1 MADKDNML
9 NRDDENGI
17 ASSVF
22 VKAPRIGS
30 EPINGK
36 MVESK
41 TSSETSLGSGDISTI
56 RSEMYQKG
64 SQFANSNDTGTLVN
78 HDGSVRSSTS
88 KTAEWSTWLGDK
100 VSYNKRQTIK
110 EIGRHLSER
119 MQESIRANG
128 GNEETSAAIPGV
140 LGYPG
145 NGKVNAYGVSGKYS
159 ENPFEG
165 AYDYNGNQMTSD
177 YLDLADF
184 NDTKVRK
191 AEDAKTK
198 SDEFPYGLAMGEAMV
213 LNPDFQ
219 FNELD
224 DVRANWRT
232 PYLGALYN
240 ERIYAFNL
248 PKVFFQVGTVSIN
261 MKMITGLSALWFN
274 NRAGK
279 SLSEYLKDPS
289 STNVVKKLAANL
301 QGMIGTTA
309 SSIARIL
316 MRNKRMYKFTPNNAV
331 FLKYVDEI
339 LAEIAAWMGLT
350 KSDIEK
356 DNKNIKSLMNRNYSR
371 TINTDDEELEYGSQN
386 VAYDDDEKKAFN
398 LEEGSD
404 GSYIVGQ
411 DISDN
416 ASDDGEF
423 PKYSYLGKRKWLS
436 VLDILPMS
444 SDVRTA
450 PSDKNDFEN
459 NISNALYNTD
469 LLIPFGLSRGVNVSE
484 TFSNETQENPIIST
498 INSTGQNNQSQMMI
512 GQIPS
517 DTLGG
522 VDQVLDAVKNHG
534 EKSVGATM
542 FDNWMTSKMNGAMD
556 SFKDMLKG
564 KMRGELGM
572 VQMGNARMI
581 LPEIWTDSS
590 FDRSYSLNFKFH
602 SPYGNRLSIFENTI
616 VPLVF
621 LIAMTSPRQVGES
634 SYTTP
639 FCVKCFS
646 KGLFS
651 TDIGIVS
658 SLSINRGEGKN
669 DRTQEGFARTVSVSM
684 SIKDL
689 LPRLSMSLDAGTW
702 GILGAKNCAFRDYIA
717 FVAGVDM
724 ADKEMVRNK
733 FNVYLSVMK
742 NKYSVDKIK
751 SNLRYSFSNTLPI
764 RLFTN
769 PRSIFYKE
777 DKGDTLHSTNRPS
790 QHYTGA

>member
-1 MADKDNML
+1 MADNDML
-9 NRDDENGI
+9 HRDDENNI
-17 ASSVF
+17 ASSVL
-22 VKAPRIGS
+22 VKAPRVGS

-41 TSSETSLGSGDISTI
+41 TSSETSLGSGDISAI

-64 SQFANSNDTGTLVN
+64 AQFASPHDTGPSVN
-78 HDGSVRSSTS
+78 NGGSVRSSTS
-88 KTAEWSTWLGDK
+88 KATEWSTWLGDK

-119 MQESIRANG
+119 MVESIRKNG
-128 GNEETSAAIPGV
+128 GNAETSGGIPGV

-145 NGKVNAYGVSGKYS
+145 NGKVSAYGLNGKYN
-159 ENPFEG
+159 ENPFAG
-165 AYDYNGNQMTSD
+165 AYDEAGKPYDTD
-177 YLDLADF
+177 YLDISGL
-184 NDTKVRK
+184 NNTNVRK
-191 AEDAKTK
+191 ANDAKTK
-198 SDEFPYGLAMGEAMV
+198 DDIFKYGLAMGEALV

-224 DVRANWRT
+224 DIRANWRT
-232 PYLGALYN
+232 PYLGSLYS
-240 ERIYAFNL
+240 ERIYSFNL

-279 SLSEYLKDPS
+279 SLSEYLKDPT

-309 SSIARIL
+309 SSIARVL

-339 LAEIAAWMGLT
+339 LAEIAAWMGVT
-350 KSDIEK
+350 NSGIGN
-356 DNKNIKSLMNRNYSR
+356 DNPNIKALMKKNYSGSPA
-371 TINTDDEELEYGSQN
+371 DENMEYGSQN
-386 VAYDDDEKKAFN
+386 MELDNDEAKAFGV
-398 LEEGSD
+398 EKQSD
-404 GSYIVGQ
+404 GSYAAGSNV
-411 DISDN
+411 SDSGDN
-416 ASDDGEF
+416 DEF
-423 PKYSYLGKRKWLS
+423 PKYSYLGKNKILS

-444 SDVRTA
+444 SSVRTA
-450 PSDKNDFEN
+450 PSDQKDFFQN
-459 NISNALYNTD
+459 LGDSLYNTD

-498 INSTGQNNQSQMMI
+498 VNSTGQNNQSQMMI

-517 DTLGG
+517 NALGG
-522 VDQVLDAVKNHG
+522 VDQVIDAVKSG
-534 EKSVGATM
+534 GGDPKSVGATM
-542 FDNWMTSKMNGAMD
+542 FDNWMKSTSASALNG
-556 SFKDMLKG
+556 FKDMLRG
-564 KMRGELGM
+564 KMSGELGM

-669 DRTQEGFARTVSVSM
+669 DRTQEGFARTISVSM
-684 SIKDL
+684 SVKDL

-733 FNVYLSVMK
+733 FDVYLSVLR
-742 NKYSVDKIK
+742 NKYAIDKIK
-751 SNLRYSFSNTLPI
+751 SNVRYSFSNTLPI
-764 RLFTN
+764 RLFTQ
-769 PRSIFYKE
+769 PRSIFFNEEKA
-777 DKGDTLHSTNRPS
+777 DTIKWNNSPGD
-790 QHYTGA
+790 YVGA